1 MANSKSKQ
9 KREKMKR
16 KQKHKAR
23 MDRKKELIKGARAKK
38 KSA

>member
-23 MDRKKELIKGARAKK
+23 MDRKKELIKAAKTKK